1 MLLYH
6 GSTVIVDE
14 PHIINRDFSL
24 DFGAGFYTT
33 SSLEQAERWARIKM
47 KRGKENTG
55 YVSSYDFDID
65 EAHKLLAIKRFETAD
80 EEWLN
85 FVVSC
90 RRGCAPDDN
99 ISIHIGPV
107 ANDKIFATIKLFE
120 TGAYDAEY
128 TIKQLRT
135 AQLHD
140 QWVFHTSEALQ
151 LCKFRGFKEIN
162 AEV

>member
-14 PHIINRDFSL
+14 PRIINRDFSL

-80 EEWLN
+80 
-85 FVVSC
+85 
-90 RRGCAPDDN
+90 
-99 ISIHIGPV
+99 
-107 ANDKIFATIKLFE
+107 
-120 TGAYDAEY
+120 
-128 TIKQLRT
+128 
-135 AQLHD
+135 
-140 QWVFHTSEALQ
+140 
-151 LCKFRGFKEIN
+151 
-162 AEV
+162 

>member
-1 MLLYH
+1 MP
-6 GSTVIVDE
+6 S
-14 PHIINRDFSL
+14 NAFFDFSL
-24 DFGAGFYTT
+24 DVGAGFYTT
-33 SSLEQAERWARIKM
+33 SSLEQAVRWARIKM

-120 TGAYDAEY
+120 TGAYDAGDVPAE
-128 TIKQLRT
+128 
-135 AQLHD
+135 
-140 QWVFHTSEALQ
+140 EAE
-151 LCKFRGFKEIN
+151 R
-162 AEV
+162 